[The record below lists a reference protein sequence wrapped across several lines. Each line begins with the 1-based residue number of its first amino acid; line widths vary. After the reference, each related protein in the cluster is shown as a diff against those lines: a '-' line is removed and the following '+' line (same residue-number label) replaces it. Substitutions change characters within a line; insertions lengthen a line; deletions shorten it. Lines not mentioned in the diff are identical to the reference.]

1 MKKTIGL
8 LSIALLP
15 TIAFDASAAAF
26 VGGATVGTNTCSLFS
41 EDLKLN
47 PSSNVVGGWNCD
59 TAGSFD
65 SEKGAQFVVATCHTA
80 GRQGSR
86 TSVTSDTTPGSTATG
101 TATVTGSLVYRAGTG
116 GGSMDQVFPG
126 SACDAAGAL
135 AQGQVE

>member
-15 TIAFDASAAAF
+15 TISFNAYAESFAGA
-26 VGGATVGTNTCSLFS
+26 ATVGTNTCALFS

-47 PSSNVVGGWNCD
+47 PSANVVGGWNCD
-59 TAGSFD
+59 TAGTFQTD
-65 SEKGAQFVVATCHTA
+65 KGAQFVVATCHTA

-86 TSVTSDTTPGSTATG
+86 TSVTGTGTATG

-126 SACDAAGAL
+126 DACDAAL